1 MWGQVED
8 LSGLK
13 KESIPI
19 INEMSVGKSF
29 TLCLSVTPDEQ

>member
-1 MWGQVED
+1 MWEQVED

-29 TLCLSVTPDEQ
+29 TFLYQ